1 MTMPPSGTLLGRVAD
16 IPDPGGRVAS
26 WPDLPIILARKGE
39 EVRAYLN
46 VCPHAGRPMNLPD
59 GRVIAH
65 AECYLICPAHGAIFD
80 ILSGQGDGALVSG
93 DALEP
98 VAIRVENGDVLA
110 V

>member
-46 VCPHAGRPMNLPD
+46 VCPHAGRPMTFWPSSRA
-59 GRVIAH
+59 GS
-65 AECYLICPAHGAIFD
+65 PA
-80 ILSGQGDGALVSG
+80 
-93 DALEP
+93 
-98 VAIRVENGDVLA
+98 RR
-110 V
+110 